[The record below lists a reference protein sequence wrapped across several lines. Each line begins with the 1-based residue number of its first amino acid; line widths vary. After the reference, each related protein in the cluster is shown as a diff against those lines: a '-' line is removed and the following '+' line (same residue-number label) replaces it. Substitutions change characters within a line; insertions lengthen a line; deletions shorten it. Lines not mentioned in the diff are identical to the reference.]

1 MQQPKN
7 LQIDSSESSRSADD
21 RFERVL
27 TFLHTFYGAVG
38 NAPNVEGSLAAMA
51 RVLMSKASDQD
62 IIAALELCMSETY
75 PVRLP
80 HILGKLPGT
89 EQADKN
95 AAKRIAWDTVE
106 RYVNNWGRWNDDR
119 TVCTIEA
126 NAPRLDQRLLDTV
139 RRSGGWSVLMR
150 MTDADFPHQQKRFF
164 EEWEAWVEVERI
176 QDRKLLEM
184 PNAKNFLE
192 GKGMA

>member
-1 MQQPKN
+1 MEN
-7 LQIDSSESSRSADD
+7 AWTESSRSSEL
-21 RFERVL
+21 RTERVL
-27 TFLHTFYGAVG
+27 SFLGTFYAAMG
-38 NAPNVEGSLAAMA
+38 NAPNVEGALAAMA
-51 RVLMSKASDQD
+51 KVLVSKASDQD
-62 IIAALELCMSETY
+62 IAAALELCMSETY

-80 HILGKLPGT
+80 HILAKLPGT

-106 RYVNNWGRWNDDR
+106 RYVNKWGRWNDDR

-126 NAPRLDQRLLDTV
+126 KAPRLDQRLLDTV

-150 MTDADFPHQQKRFF
+150 MTDTDFPHQQKRFF

-176 QDRKLLEM
+176 EDRNKLLEM
-184 PNAKNFLE
+184 PRVANFLE
-192 GKGMA
+192 GNRM